1 MDNCV
6 LRVEKLA
13 NGYEVSIADPKIM
26 AENEKEKKEYHYKS
40 PWVEYAF
47 TSAPEVVEFVKQ
59 HLESLRPEKG
69 GAALYGQDFAE
80 AAMKAEE
87 HAGL

>member
-13 NGYEVSIADPKIM
+13 NGYEVSIADPEIM
-26 AENEKEKKEYHYKS
+26 AENEKPKGNYKS

-47 TSAPEVVEFVKQ
+47 TTAPEVVEFVKQ
-59 HLESLRPEKG
+59 HLESLKPEKG

-80 AAMKAEE
+80 QAAKAEE